1 MLDSDACIL
10 SMDDM
15 AKIKVGAPAVSRY
28 QVRRRFA
35 STSMLNLRDHDLP
48 VPNYLSSVSRY
59 MYLEQMNDESHESDL
74 PTYDTSQAIKAGSNE
89 VTTNT
94 ISDNLWNVLI

>member
-1 MLDSDACIL
+1 
-10 SMDDM
+10 MDDM
-15 AKIKVGAPAVSRY
+15 AQIKVGAPAVSRY
-28 QVRRRFA
+28 HQVQRLFA
-35 STSMLNLRDHDLP
+35 STSMLNLSDHDLP

-74 PTYDTSQAIKAGSNE
+74 PTYATSQAIKAGSNE
-89 VTTNT
+89 VTINT

>member
-28 QVRRRFA
+28 QVRRRFP